1 MDKNT
6 GAAPDAKTRIFSFAD
21 WMIVYLA
28 AALFIFLSLTR
39 NAFFTYSNIH
49 SILHEVSFNFYAA
62 IGFTLLII
70 MGELDLSVGSLFGF
84 GGAMMGFFIFYYKM
98 SAPAA
103 IALAMAI
110 SALIGLAA
118 GFLTVKFRLNSM
130 MVTIGVMMVVKG
142 LNWYL
147 VNRFSG
153 RQFALSA
160 RRFVSVD
167 LFGVKWTILLMLLI
181 AVVMEILLSKSRHLK
196 QLYYI
201 GHNAD
206 TTILYGLNAN
216 AVKCV
221 CFAVSAAM
229 SAFGGVLMTARLA
242 HPNVTVGS
250 NLEISIITAA
260 VISGASIFGGRGSI
274 VRTMFGVI
282 FVFTLINGMTSFNI
296 NTYVQ
301 QIILGAILILA
312 IYLDIR
318 ANAGLTDERA

>member
-1 MDKNT
+1 MPDNT
-6 GAAPDAKTRIFSFAD
+6 RLQLDGKTRRGFGLAS
-21 WMIVYLA
+21 WMIVYLV

-39 NAFFTYSNIH
+39 SEFLKFSNIH
-49 SILHEVSFNFYAA
+49 SILHGVSFNFYAA

-84 GGAMMGFFIFYYKM
+84 GGAMMAFFIFNYKM
-98 SAPAA
+98 PAPAA
-103 IALAMAI
+103 IVLAMLV

-118 GFLTVKFRLNSM
+118 GFLIVKFRLNSM
-130 MVTIGVMMVVKG
+130 MVTIGVMMAVKG
-142 LNWYL
+142 MNWYL

-153 RQFALSA
+153 RQFTVAA

-167 LFGVKWTILLMLLI
+167 IFGVKWTIILMIAI
-181 AVVMEILLSKSRHLK
+181 AVIMEILLAKSRHFK

-201 GHNAD
+201 GHNVD
-206 TTILYGLNAN
+206 TAIIYGLNSN
-216 AVKCV
+216 AVKCA
-221 CFAVSAAM
+221 CFALSAAM

-274 VRTMFGVI
+274 ARTMFGVI
-282 FVFTLINGMTSFNI
+282 FVFTLINGMTAFNI

-318 ANAGLTDERA
+318 ANAALAGEL

>member
-1 MDKNT
+1 MDKKAGMT
-6 GAAPDAKTRIFSFAD
+6 PVSQTRRFGFAD
-21 WMIVYLA
+21 WMIVYLV

-39 NAFFTYSNIH
+39 NAFFTYSNVH

-84 GGAMMGFFIFYYKM
+84 GGAMMGFFIFNYKM

-103 IALAMAI
+103 IALAVAV

-160 RRFVSVD
+160 RRFVSVGI
-167 LFGVKWTILLMLLI
+167 FGVKWTIILMVVI
-181 AVVMEILLSKSRHLK
+181 AVVMEILLAKSRHLK

-206 TTILYGLNAN
+206 TAILYGLDAK

-318 ANAGLTDERA
+318 ANAEPTGERA

>member
-1 MDKNT
+1 MGEDT
-6 GAAPDAKTRIFSFAD
+6 GRQLAAGRAEKFSFAS
-21 WMIVYLA
+21 WTIVYLL
-28 AALFIFLSLTR
+28 AALFIFLALTR
-39 NAFFTYSNIH
+39 NAFFTFSNIH
-49 SILHEVSFNFYAA
+49 SILHSVSFNFYAA

-70 MGELDLSVGSLFGF
+70 MGELDLSVGSMFGF
-84 GGAMMGFFIFYYKM
+84 GGAMMGFFIFMYKLP
-98 SAPAA
+98 APTA
-103 IALAMAI
+103 IALTIAA
-110 SALIGLAA
+110 SALVGLAS
-118 GFLTVKFRLNSM
+118 GFLIARFRLNSM
-130 MVTIGVMMVVKG
+130 MVTIGVMMAIKG
-142 LNWYL
+142 VNWIL

-153 RQFALSA
+153 RQFPASA

-167 LFGVKWTILLMLLI
+167 VLGIKWTIILMI
-181 AVVMEILLSKSRHLK
+181 AIALALEILLAKSRHLK

-201 GHNAD
+201 GHNFD

-216 AVKCV
+216 AVKCA
-221 CFAVSAAM
+221 CFAISAAM

-274 VRTMFGVI
+274 LRTMLGVT
-282 FVFTLINGMTSFNI
+282 FVFTLQNGMTSYNI

-301 QIILGAILILA
+301 QIILGVILILA

-318 ANAGLTDERA
+318 ANSAAGERR